1 MDAAREAAEPQGQPP
16 AGGPVVPEFP
26 DEAFGESSAPDV
38 VPESVAPE
46 FVVPESVLS
55 ESVDLDGF
63 ADQDTEQDEDEDEA
77 AEPVEQL
84 DRPLPEGVRRRVV
97 GLAADALGGLPAAEL
112 PAGLR
117 PYAKFT
123 PARRAKYA
131 GTALAAAL
139 EAEPVFRL
147 RIADRLRLGQPDL
160 VRALE
165 AGSVPGAA
173 EPLDVAA
180 AAYLLRPKG
189 WARLVTE
196 AGEQV
201 ERAGAEGAAAESARL
216 VEKLQE
222 ELAAVRSTART
233 DLDRQRAESEDTRKE
248 LESLRKKLRS
258 LESDTRRAQAEV
270 KKLQAELAAQS
281 AAGSTER
288 GAAESENRRLKHRI
302 GELETTLDSRRRSAR
317 EGRSVED
324 MRLRLL
330 LDTVLQSAQGLQR
343 ELALPVTQLHPADL
357 VDAVVPGSASPHDV
371 ARRALAEDDPAL
383 LDQLLA
389 IPQVHLVVDGYNV
402 TKTGY
407 PTLPLEQQRMRLL
420 GGLAMLA
427 QRTQA
432 EVTCV
437 FDGQDLDVPVIM
449 APPRGVRVRFS
460 RTGQTADELIRQLV
474 RAEPQGRPVVVVSAD
489 REVADGVRKAGAR
502 PVASVLLLNRL
513 ARA

>member
-1 MDAAREAAEPQGQPP
+1 MVDAARGTAEPQGQRPP
-16 AGGPVVPEFP
+16 AGPAPAAAASEDPTTGAPTTAGPTVEGPIP
-26 DEAFGESSAPDV
+26 
-38 VPESVAPE
+38 
-46 FVVPESVLS
+46 
-55 ESVDLDGF
+55 
-63 ADQDTEQDEDEDEA
+63 QDAEQ
-77 AEPVEQL
+77 PHGEQL
-84 DRPLPEGVRRRVV
+84 GRPLPEGVRHRVV
-97 GLAADALGGLPAAEL
+97 GIAADALGGLPAGEL
-112 PAGLR
+112 PASLR
-117 PYAKFT
+117 QYAKFT

-131 GTALAAAL
+131 ATALAAAL
-139 EAEPVFRL
+139 EADPAFRQ
-147 RIADRLRLGQPDL
+147 RIAERLRLGQPDL
-160 VRALE
+160 VKALE
-165 AGSVPGAA
+165 SGSVPGAA
-173 EPLDVAA
+173 DPMDVAA
-180 AAYLLRPKG
+180 AAYLVRPAG
-189 WARLVTE
+189 WAALVAE
-196 AGEQV
+196 AGELA
-201 ERAGAEGAAAESARL
+201 ERAGAEGAAAEAERL

-222 ELAAVRSTART
+222 ELAEARAHARA
-233 DLDRQRAESEDTRKE
+233 DLDRQRAEGEGVRRE
-248 LESLRKKLRS
+248 AESLRKKVRS
-258 LESDTRRAQAEV
+258 LESDTRRAQAEAR
-270 KKLQAELAAQS
+270 KAQAELAEARAAASAELS
-281 AAGSTER
+281 AAE
-288 GAAESENRRLKHRI
+288 AESRRLRHRI
-302 GELETTLDSRRRSAR
+302 TELEGALETGRRSVR

-437 FDGQDLDVPVIM
+437 FDGQDLDAPVIM

-460 RTGQTADELIRQLV
+460 RTGETADELIRQLV
-474 RAEPQGRPVVVVSAD
+474 RAEPQGRPVVVVSTD
-489 REVADGVRKAGAR
+489 KEVADGVKKAGAR
-502 PVASVLLLNRL
+502 PVSSMLLLRRL
-513 ARA
+513 SRP

>member
-1 MDAAREAAEPQGQPP
+1 MDAASQAAEPQGPPP
-16 AGGPVVPEFP
+16 A
-26 DEAFGESSAPDV
+26 
-38 VPESVAPE
+38 
-46 FVVPESVLS
+46 
-55 ESVDLDGF
+55 
-63 ADQDTEQDEDEDEA
+63 ADQVPGSDPRDEEPGQEA
-77 AEPVEQL
+77 PEQL

-97 GLAADALGGLPAAEL
+97 GLAADALGGLPAADL
-112 PAGLR
+112 PTSLR

-123 PARRAKYA
+123 AARRAKYA

-139 EAEPVFRL
+139 EADPVFRS
-147 RIADRLRLGQPDL
+147 RIADRLRAGQPEL
-160 VRALE
+160 VTALE
-165 AGSVPGAA
+165 AGQVPGAA

-180 AAYLLRPKG
+180 AAYLLRPRG
-189 WARLVTE
+189 WTRLVAE
-196 AGEQV
+196 AGEQA
-201 ERAGAEGAAAESARL
+201 ERADVQDAAAEAARL

-222 ELAAVRSTART
+222 ELAATRQLAKA
-233 DLDRQRAESEDTRKE
+233 DLERQRAEGEGTRKE
-248 LESLRKKLRS
+248 LDGLRKRLRT
-258 LESDTRRAQAEV
+258 LESDTRRAQAETRKV
-270 KKLQAELAAQS
+270 AAELAEARAA
-281 AAGSTER
+281 AAGER
-288 GAAESENRRLKHRI
+288 SALEGENRRLKHRVT
-302 GELETTLDSRRRSAR
+302 ELEGTLEAGRRTAR

-371 ARRALAEDDPAL
+371 ARRGLAEDDPAL

-407 PTLPLEQQRMRLL
+407 PTLPLEQQRLRLL

-460 RTGQTADELIRQLV
+460 KTGQTADELIRSLV

-502 PVASVLLLNRL
+502 PVSSVLLLNRL
-513 ARA
+513 SRT

>member
-1 MDAAREAAEPQGQPP
+1 MG
-16 AGGPVVPEFP
+16 
-26 DEAFGESSAPDV
+26 
-38 VPESVAPE
+38 
-46 FVVPESVLS
+46 
-55 ESVDLDGF
+55 
-63 ADQDTEQDEDEDEA
+63 
-77 AEPVEQL
+77 
-84 DRPLPEGVRRRVV
+84 RPLPEGVRHRVV
-97 GLAADALGGLPAAEL
+97 GIAADALGGLPAGEL
-112 PAGLR
+112 PASLR
-117 PYAKFT
+117 QYAKFT

-131 GTALAAAL
+131 ATALAAAL
-139 EAEPVFRL
+139 EADPAFRQ
-147 RIADRLRLGQPDL
+147 RIAERLRLGQPDL
-160 VRALE
+160 VKALE
-165 AGSVPGAA
+165 SGSVPGAA
-173 EPLDVAA
+173 DPMDVAA
-180 AAYLLRPKG
+180 AAYLVRPAG
-189 WARLVTE
+189 WAALVAE
-196 AGEQV
+196 AGEQA
-201 ERAGAEGAAAESARL
+201 ERAGAEGAAAEAERL

-222 ELAAVRSTART
+222 ELAEARAHARA
-233 DLDRQRAESEDTRKE
+233 DLDRQRAEGEGVRRE
-248 LESLRKKLRS
+248 AESLRKKVRS
-258 LESDTRRAQAEV
+258 LESDTRRAQAEAR
-270 KKLQAELAAQS
+270 KAQAELAEARAAASAELS
-281 AAGSTER
+281 AAE
-288 GAAESENRRLKHRI
+288 AESRRLRHRI
-302 GELETTLDSRRRSAR
+302 TELEGALETGRRSVR

-437 FDGQDLDVPVIM
+437 FDGQDLDAPVIM

-460 RTGQTADELIRQLV
+460 RTGETADELIRRLV
-474 RAEPQGRPVVVVSAD
+474 RAEPQGRPVVVVSTD
-489 REVADGVRKAGAR
+489 KEVADGVKKAGAR
-502 PVASVLLLNRL
+502 PVSSMLLLRRL
-513 ARA
+513 SRP

>member
-1 MDAAREAAEPQGQPP
+1 MP
-16 AGGPVVPEFP
+16 A
-26 DEAFGESSAPDV
+26 DGEGAPDGT
-38 VPESVAPE
+38 A
-46 FVVPESVLS
+46 
-55 ESVDLDGF
+55 
-63 ADQDTEQDEDEDEA
+63 
-77 AEPVEQL
+77 EQL
-84 DRPLPEGVRRRVV
+84 DHPLPEGVRRRVV
-97 GLAADALGGLPAAEL
+97 GLAADALGGIPAAEL

-117 PYAKFT
+117 QYAKFT
-123 PARRAKYA
+123 PVRRAKYA

-139 EAEPVFRL
+139 ESEPVFRV

-160 VRALE
+160 VKALE

-173 EPLDVAA
+173 DPMDVAA
-180 AAYLLRPKG
+180 AAYLVRPAG
-189 WARLVTE
+189 WTRLVTE
-196 AGEQV
+196 AGEEV
-201 ERAGAEGAAAESARL
+201 ERAESEGAAAEAAKLAQRL
-216 VEKLQE
+216 QD
-222 ELAAVRSTART
+222 ELAEVRATARA
-233 DLDRQRAESEDTRKE
+233 DLERQRAEAEGIRKE
-248 LESLRKKLRS
+248 AESLRRRVRS
-258 LESDTRRAQAEV
+258 LEADVRRAQAETRKV
-270 KKLQAELAAQS
+270 QAELDAVKAAAS
-281 AAGSTER
+281 AER
-288 GAAESENRRLKHRI
+288 GAGEVEARRLRHRVS
-302 GELETTLDSRRRSAR
+302 ELEAAVEAGRRSAR

-343 ELALPVTQLHPADL
+343 ELALPVAQIRPADL
-357 VDAVVPGSASPHDV
+357 VEAVEPGSASPNDV
-371 ARRALAEDDPAL
+371 ARRGLAEDDPAL

-407 PTLPLEQQRMRLL
+407 PSLPLEQQRLRLL

-460 RTGQTADELIRQLV
+460 RTGETADELIRRLV
-474 RAEPQGRPVVVVSAD
+474 RAEPQGRPVVVVSTD
-489 REVADGVRKAGAR
+489 REVAEGVRKAGAR

>member
-1 MDAAREAAEPQGQPP
+1 MIGAEDAMDAASQAAEPQGPLPAAGEPAASATSADSAVEPSGEAVEVGKADEALEAGDQGEDQGEEQEPP
-16 AGGPVVPEFP
+16 A
-26 DEAFGESSAPDV
+26 
-38 VPESVAPE
+38 
-46 FVVPESVLS
+46 
-55 ESVDLDGF
+55 
-63 ADQDTEQDEDEDEA
+63 
-77 AEPVEQL
+77 EQL

-97 GLAADALGGLPAAEL
+97 GLAADALGGLPLTDL
-112 PAGLR
+112 PASLR

-160 VRALE
+160 VKALE
-165 AGSVPGAA
+165 AGQVPGAA

-180 AAYLLRPKG
+180 AAYLLRTRG
-189 WARLVTE
+189 WTRLVAE
-196 AGEQV
+196 AGEQA
-201 ERAGAEGAAAESARL
+201 ERAGAEDAAAEAARL

-222 ELAAVRSTART
+222 ELAATRLAARA
-233 DLDRQRAESEDTRKE
+233 DLERQRAEAEGTRKE
-248 LESLRKKLRS
+248 LETLRKKLRG
-258 LESDTRRAQAEV
+258 LESDTRRAQAETR
-270 KKLQAELAAQS
+270 KLQAELTAA
-281 AAGSTER
+281 AAAATVER
-288 GAAESENRRLKHRI
+288 GAAESENRRLKHRVA
-302 GELETTLDSRRRSAR
+302 ELETALEAGRRSAR

-371 ARRALAEDDPAL
+371 ARRGLAEDDPAL

-407 PTLPLEQQRMRLL
+407 PTLPLEQQRLRLL

-513 ARA
+513 ARS

>member
-1 MDAAREAAEPQGQPP
+1 MDAAREPAEPQEQLSAVPGPEADTP
-16 AGGPVVPEFP
+16 EEASGAG
-26 DEAFGESSAPDV
+26 
-38 VPESVAPE
+38 
-46 FVVPESVLS
+46 
-55 ESVDLDGF
+55 
-63 ADQDTEQDEDEDEA
+63 
-77 AEPVEQL
+77 EQL

-97 GLAADALGGLPAAEL
+97 GLAADALGGLPAGEL
-112 PAGLR
+112 PATLR

-147 RIADRLRLGQPDL
+147 RIAERLRLGQPDL

-180 AAYLLRPKG
+180 AAYLLRPRG
-189 WARLVTE
+189 WVRLVE
-196 AGEQV
+196 DVSDRV
-201 ERAGAEGAAAESARL
+201 ERAGADDAAAEAARM

-222 ELAAVRSTART
+222 ELTSLRASARA
-233 DLDRQRAESEDTRKE
+233 DLDRQRAESEGTRRE
-248 LESLRKKLRS
+248 LESLRKKQRS

-270 KKLQAELAAQS
+270 KKLQVELAAAAS
-281 AAGSTER
+281 AAATER
-288 GAAESENRRLKHRI
+288 GAAESENRRLKHRVT
-302 GELETTLDSRRRSAR
+302 ELESALETGRRSAR

-357 VDAVVPGSASPHDV
+357 VDAVVPASASPHDV

-474 RAEPQGRPVVVVSAD
+474 RAEPQGRPVVVVSTD
-489 REVADGVRKAGAR
+489 KEVADGVRKAGAR

-513 ARA
+513 SRA

>member
-1 MDAAREAAEPQGQPP
+1 VVDAARGPAETQGHPPAADAARAVPVADAEAGTESTAEPGTEAAADAP
-16 AGGPVVPEFP
+16 AET
-26 DEAFGESSAPDV
+26 A
-38 VPESVAPE
+38 
-46 FVVPESVLS
+46 
-55 ESVDLDGF
+55 
-63 ADQDTEQDEDEDEA
+63 ADAA
-77 AEPVEQL
+77 AEHL

-97 GLAADALGGLPAAEL
+97 GIAADALGGLPPADL
-112 PAGLR
+112 PASLR
-117 PYAKFT
+117 QYAKFT
-123 PARRAKYA
+123 PVRRAKYA

-139 EAEPVFRL
+139 ESEPVFRL
-147 RIADRLRLGQPDL
+147 RIADRLRLGQPEL
-160 VRALE
+160 VKALE

-173 EPLDVAA
+173 DPMDVAA
-180 AAYLLRPKG
+180 AAYLLRPAG
-189 WARLVTE
+189 WSRLVAE

-201 ERAGAEGAAAESARL
+201 ERAGAEGAAAEAARL

-222 ELAAVRSTART
+222 ELAELRAQARA
-233 DLDRQRAESEDTRKE
+233 DLERQRADAEGVRKE
-248 LESLRKKLRS
+248 AESLRKKVRS
-258 LESDTRRAQAEV
+258 LESDTKRAQADARKV
-270 KKLQAELAAQS
+270 HAELEAARTAAAVERS
-281 AAGSTER
+281 AAEGE
-288 GAAESENRRLKHRI
+288 ARRLRHRI
-302 GELETTLDSRRRSAR
+302 SELETAVEAGRRSAR

-343 ELALPVTQLHPADL
+343 ELALPVTQIHPADL

-407 PTLPLEQQRMRLL
+407 PALPLEQQRIRLL

-460 RTGQTADELIRQLV
+460 RTGETADELIRRLV
-474 RAEPQGRPVVVVSAD
+474 RAEPQGRPVVVVSTD
-489 REVADGVRKAGAR
+489 KEVADGVRKAGAR
-502 PVASVLLLNRL
+502 PVASILLLNRL
-513 ARA
+513 ARS

>member
-1 MDAAREAAEPQGQPP
+1 MAEAANAP
-16 AGGPVVPEFP
+16 AGPDGTAPAPGPDNTPGTDTP
-26 DEAFGESSAPDV
+26 GTDEGSS
-38 VPESVAPE
+38 
-46 FVVPESVLS
+46 
-55 ESVDLDGF
+55 
-63 ADQDTEQDEDEDEA
+63 
-77 AEPVEQL
+77 
-84 DRPLPEGVRRRVV
+84 RPLPEGVRRRVV
-97 GLAADALGGLPAAEL
+97 GLASDALGAVAVGEL
-112 PAGLR
+112 PPALR

-131 GTALAAAL
+131 ATALAAAL
-139 EAEPVFRL
+139 ESDPAFRV

-165 AGSVPGAA
+165 AGTAPAA
-173 EPLDVAA
+173 ADPMDVAA
-180 AAYLLRPKG
+180 AAYLVRPAG
-189 WARLVTE
+189 WARLVEE
-196 AGEQV
+196 AGE
-201 ERAGAEGAAAESARL
+201 EAGRVDAEGAAAEAVRL
-216 VEKLQE
+216 AEKLQE
-222 ELAAVRSTART
+222 ELAEARAAARAEAE
-233 DLDRQRAESEDTRKE
+233 RQRAESEGVRKE
-248 LESLRKKLRS
+248 AESLRRKVRS
-258 LESDTRRAQAEV
+258 LEADTRRAQAESRRLAGELEAA
-270 KKLQAELAAQS
+270 KAAAAAERS
-281 AAGSTER
+281 
-288 GAAESENRRLKHRI
+288 AAESESRRLRHRVA
-302 GELETTLDSRRRSAR
+302 ELEAAVENGRRTAR

-330 LDTVLQSAQGLQR
+330 LDTLLQSAQGLQR
-343 ELALPVTQLHPADL
+343 ELALPVTALRPADL
-357 VDAVVPGSASPHDV
+357 VEAVEPGSASPHDV
-371 ARRALAEDDPAL
+371 ARRGLAEDDPAL

-407 PTLPLEQQRMRLL
+407 PQLPLEQQRMRLL

-460 RTGQTADELIRQLV
+460 RTGETADELIRRLV

-489 REVADGVRKAGAR
+489 KEVADGVRKAGAR

-513 ARA
+513 SRG

>member
-1 MDAAREAAEPQGQPP
+1 MVDAVRGPAEPQGQPP
-16 AGGPVVPEFP
+16 A
-26 DEAFGESSAPDV
+26 EAEAPAT
-38 VPESVAPE
+38 PAE
-46 FVVPESVLS
+46 
-55 ESVDLDGF
+55 G
-63 ADQDTEQDEDEDEA
+63 
-77 AEPVEQL
+77 AEPATPAEGAEATAPTEGADPARGAEKL

-97 GLAADALGGLPAAEL
+97 GIAADALGGLPPAEL
-112 PAGLR
+112 PASLR
-117 PYAKFT
+117 QYAKFT

-131 GTALAAAL
+131 APALAAAL
-139 EAEPVFRL
+139 EAEPAFRV

-160 VRALE
+160 VKALE

-173 EPLDVAA
+173 DPMDVAA
-180 AAYLLRPKG
+180 AAYLLRPVG
-189 WARLVTE
+189 WSRLVAE
-196 AGEQV
+196 AGEEA
-201 ERAGAEGAAAESARL
+201 ERAGAEGMAAESARL
-216 VEKLQE
+216 VEKLQA
-222 ELAAVRSTART
+222 ELAELRGQARA
-233 DLDRQRAESEDTRKE
+233 DLERQRAEGESVRKE
-248 LESLRKKLRS
+248 ADSLRKKVRT
-258 LESDTRRAQAEV
+258 LESDTRRAQAEARR
-270 KKLQAELAAQS
+270 LQSELDAAKALTSAERS
-281 AAGSTER
+281 
-288 GAAESENRRLKHRI
+288 AAESEARRLRHRVV
-302 GELETTLDSRRRSAR
+302 ELETLLEAGRRTAR

-330 LDTVLQSAQGLQR
+330 LDTVLHAAQGLQR
-343 ELALPVTQLHPADL
+343 ELALPVAQLHPADL
-357 VDAVVPGSASPHDV
+357 VEAVVPGSASPHDV

-407 PTLPLEQQRMRLL
+407 PALPLEQQRIRLL

-460 RTGQTADELIRQLV
+460 RTGETADELIRRLV
-474 RAEPQGRPVVVVSAD
+474 RAEPQGRPVVVVSTD
-489 REVADGVRKAGAR
+489 REVADGVRNAGAR
-502 PVASVLLLNRL
+502 PVNSILLLNRL

>member
-1 MDAAREAAEPQGQPP
+1 MDAASQAAEPEGPQP
-16 AGGPVVPEFP
+16 AGGEPLPADVPS
-26 DEAFGESSAPDV
+26 EAGAESA
-38 VPESVAPE
+38 
-46 FVVPESVLS
+46 
-55 ESVDLDGF
+55 
-63 ADQDTEQDEDEDEA
+63 
-77 AEPVEQL
+77 EQL

-97 GLAADALGGLPAAEL
+97 GLAADALGGLPLTEL
-112 PAGLR
+112 PATLR

-123 PARRAKYA
+123 AARRARYA
-131 GTALAAAL
+131 GTAVAAAL
-139 EAEPVFRL
+139 EADPVFRT
-147 RIADRLRLGQPDL
+147 RIADRLRAGQPDL
-160 VRALE
+160 VAALE
-165 AGSVPGAA
+165 AGQVPGAA

-180 AAYLLRPKG
+180 AAYLLRTRG
-189 WARLVTE
+189 WTRLVAE
-196 AGEQV
+196 AGEQA
-201 ERAGAEGAAAESARL
+201 ERAEVADAAAEAARL
-216 VEKLQE
+216 LEKLQE
-222 ELAAVRSTART
+222 ELAATKALARA
-233 DLDRQRAESEDTRKE
+233 DLERQRAESEGVRRE
-248 LESLRKKLRS
+248 LEALRKKVRS
-258 LESDTRRAQAEV
+258 LESDTRRAQAESR
-270 KKLQAELAAQS
+270 KLQGELDSAKAVAA
-281 AAGSTER
+281 TER
-288 GAAESENRRLKHRI
+288 TGLESENRRLRHRVA
-302 GELETTLDSRRRSAR
+302 ELESTLESGRRSAR
-317 EGRSVED
+317 EGRSVAD

-357 VDAVVPGSASPHDV
+357 VDAVVPGTASPHDV
-371 ARRALAEDDPAL
+371 ARRGLAEDDPAL

-502 PVASVLLLNRL
+502 PVSSVLLLNRL
-513 ARA
+513 ARS

>member
-1 MDAAREAAEPQGQPP
+1 M
-16 AGGPVVPEFP
+16 
-26 DEAFGESSAPDV
+26 
-38 VPESVAPE
+38 
-46 FVVPESVLS
+46 
-55 ESVDLDGF
+55 
-63 ADQDTEQDEDEDEA
+63 
-77 AEPVEQL
+77 
-84 DRPLPEGVRRRVV
+84 V
-97 GLAADALGGLPAAEL
+97 GIAADALGGLPAAEL
-112 PAGLR
+112 PVSLR
-117 PYAKFT
+117 QYAKFT

-131 GTALAAAL
+131 ATALAAAL
-139 EAEPVFRL
+139 EADPAFRL

-160 VRALE
+160 VQALE

-173 EPLDVAA
+173 DPMDVAA
-180 AAYLLRPKG
+180 AAYLLRPAG
-189 WARLVTE
+189 WARLVSE

-201 ERAGAEGAAAESARL
+201 ERAGAEGAAAEAARL

-222 ELAAVRSTART
+222 ELAELRAQSRA
-233 DLDRQRAESEDTRKE
+233 DLDRQRADSEGVRRE
-248 LESLRKKLRS
+248 AESLRKKVRT
-258 LESDTRRAQAEV
+258 LESDTRRAQAEAR
-270 KKLQAELAAQS
+270 KAQSELAEARAAAATEHS
-281 AAGSTER
+281 AAE
-288 GAAESENRRLKHRI
+288 AEARRLRHRI
-302 GELETTLDSRRRSAR
+302 TELETALETGRRSAR

-343 ELALPVTQLHPADL
+343 ELALPVAQIHPADL
-357 VDAVVPGSASPHDV
+357 VDAVAPASASPHDV

-407 PTLPLEQQRMRLL
+407 PTLPLEQQRIRLL

-437 FDGQDLDVPVIM
+437 FDGQDLDVPVIL

-460 RTGQTADELIRQLV
+460 RTGETADELIRRLV
-474 RAEPQGRPVVVVSAD
+474 RAEPQGRPVVVVSTD
-489 REVADGVRKAGAR
+489 KEVADGVKKAGAR
-502 PVASVLLLNRL
+502 PVASLLLLKRL
-513 ARA
+513 ARP

>member
-1 MDAAREAAEPQGQPP
+1 MVDAARGAAESQEQPP
-16 AGGPVVPEFP
+16 AATTPAAPEP
-26 DEAFGESSAPDV
+26 ADAPPPAPD
-38 VPESVAPE
+38 A
-46 FVVPESVLS
+46 
-55 ESVDLDGF
+55 VDTPADG
-63 ADQDTEQDEDEDEA
+63 Q
-77 AEPVEQL
+77 EQL
-84 DRPLPEGVRRRVV
+84 TRPLPEGVRHRVV
-97 GLAADALGGLPAAEL
+97 GIAADALGGLPAAEL
-112 PAGLR
+112 PVSLR
-117 PYAKFT
+117 QYAKFT

-131 GTALAAAL
+131 ATALAAAL
-139 EAEPVFRL
+139 EADPAFRL

-173 EPLDVAA
+173 DPMDVAA
-180 AAYLLRPKG
+180 AAYLLRPAG

-201 ERAGAEGAAAESARL
+201 ERAGAEGAAAEATRL

-222 ELAAVRSTART
+222 ELAELRVQSRA
-233 DLDRQRAESEDTRKE
+233 DLDRHRADSEGVRRE
-248 LESLRKKLRS
+248 AESLRKKVRT
-258 LESDTRRAQAEV
+258 LESDTRRAQAEARKV
-270 KKLQAELAAQS
+270 QAELAEARAAAATEQS
-281 AAGSTER
+281 AAE
-288 GAAESENRRLKHRI
+288 AEARRLRHRI
-302 GELETTLDSRRRSAR
+302 AELETALETGRRSAR

-343 ELALPVTQLHPADL
+343 ELALPVAQLHPADL
-357 VDAVVPGSASPHDV
+357 VDAVAPASASPHDV

-407 PTLPLEQQRMRLL
+407 PTLPLEQQRIRLL

-437 FDGQDLDVPVIM
+437 FDGQDLDVPVIL

-460 RTGQTADELIRQLV
+460 RTGETADELIRRLV
-474 RAEPQGRPVVVVSAD
+474 RAEPQGRPVVVVSTD
-489 REVADGVRKAGAR
+489 KEVADGVKKAGAR
-502 PVASVLLLNRL
+502 PVASLLLLKRL
-513 ARA
+513 ARP

>member
-1 MDAAREAAEPQGQPP
+1 MDAAREAAEPQEQLSAAP
-16 AGGPVVPEFP
+16 GPEAQTPE
-26 DEAFGESSAPDV
+26 EASG
-38 VPESVAPE
+38 VA
-46 FVVPESVLS
+46 
-55 ESVDLDGF
+55 
-63 ADQDTEQDEDEDEA
+63 
-77 AEPVEQL
+77 EQL

-112 PAGLR
+112 PASLR

-160 VRALE
+160 VKALE

-180 AAYLLRPKG
+180 AAYLLRPRG
-189 WARLVTE
+189 WVQLVMDVSE
-196 AGEQV
+196 LV
-201 ERAGAEGAAAESARL
+201 ERAGADDAVAESARM

-222 ELAAVRSTART
+222 ELSSLRSSARA
-233 DLDRQRAESEDTRKE
+233 DLDRQRAESEGTRRE
-248 LESLRKKLRS
+248 LESLRKKQRS

-270 KKLQAELAAQS
+270 KKLQAELAAAAS
-281 AAGSTER
+281 AATVER
-288 GAAESENRRLKHRI
+288 GAAESESRRLKHRI
-302 GELETTLDSRRRSAR
+302 TELESALETGRRSAR

-357 VDAVVPGSASPHDV
+357 VDAVVPASASPHDV

-474 RAEPQGRPVVVVSAD
+474 RAEPQGRPVVVVSTD
-489 REVADGVRKAGAR
+489 KEVADGVRKAGAR

-513 ARA
+513 SRA

>member
-16 AGGPVVPEFP
+16 AAPPE
-26 DEAFGESSAPDV
+26 ESD
-38 VPESVAPE
+38 APE
-46 FVVPESVLS
+46 
-55 ESVDLDGF
+55 
-63 ADQDTEQDEDEDEA
+63 EA
-77 AEPVEQL
+77 SGTTEQL

-97 GLAADALGGLPAAEL
+97 GLAADALGGLTAAEL
-112 PAGLR
+112 PASLR

-189 WARLVTE
+189 WTQLVAE

-201 ERAGAEGAAAESARL
+201 ERADAEDAAAEAARL

-222 ELAAVRSTART
+222 ELTTARATART
-233 DLDRQRAESEDTRKE
+233 DLDRQRAESEGARKE

-270 KKLQAELAAQS
+270 RRLQGELAAQS
-281 AAGSTER
+281 AAAATER
-288 GAAESENRRLKHRI
+288 GAAESENRRLKHRL
-302 GELETTLDSRRRSAR
+302 GELETALDSRRRSAR

-357 VDAVVPGSASPHDV
+357 VDAVAPTSASPHDV
-371 ARRALAEDDPAL
+371 ARRGLAEDDPAL

-407 PTLPLEQQRMRLL
+407 PTLPLEQQRLRLL
-420 GGLAMLA
+420 GAW
-427 QRTQA
+427 R
-432 EVTCV
+432 CWRN
-437 FDGQDLDVPVIM
+437 
-449 APPRGVRVRFS
+449 APRPR
-460 RTGQTADELIRQLV
+460 
-474 RAEPQGRPVVVVSAD
+474 
-489 REVADGVRKAGAR
+489 
-502 PVASVLLLNRL
+502 
-513 ARA
+513 

>member
-1 MDAAREAAEPQGQPP
+1 MDAASQAAESQGPVP
-16 AGGPVVPEFP
+16 AGGEP
-26 DEAFGESSAPDV
+26 
-38 VPESVAPE
+38 
-46 FVVPESVLS
+46 
-55 ESVDLDGF
+55 
-63 ADQDTEQDEDEDEA
+63 
-77 AEPVEQL
+77 AEPTADLGAEPAAAEQL
-84 DRPLPEGVRRRVV
+84 DRPLPEGVRRRVI
-97 GLAADALGGLPAAEL
+97 GLAADALGGLPSADL
-112 PAGLR
+112 PPTLR

-165 AGSVPGAA
+165 TGQVPGAA

-180 AAYLLRPKG
+180 AAYLLRTSG
-189 WARLVTE
+189 WTRLVAE
-196 AGEQV
+196 AGEEA
-201 ERAGAEGAAAESARL
+201 ERAGAQDAAAEAARL

-222 ELAAVRSTART
+222 ELAATRAAARA
-233 DLDRQRAESEDTRKE
+233 DLERQRADSEGIRKE
-248 LESLRKKLRS
+248 AESLRKKVRS
-258 LESDTRRAQAEV
+258 LESDTRRAQAEAR
-270 KKLQAELAAQS
+270 KLQAELAAAAA
-281 AAGSTER
+281 AAGTER
-288 GAAESENRRLKHRI
+288 GVAESESRRLRHRVA
-302 GELETTLDSRRRSAR
+302 ELESALEASRRSAR

-343 ELALPVTQLHPADL
+343 ELALPITTLHPADL

-371 ARRALAEDDPAL
+371 ARRGLAEDDPAL

-407 PTLPLEQQRMRLL
+407 PTLPLEKQRLRLL

-474 RAEPQGRPVVVVSAD
+474 RAEPQGRPVVVVSTD

-513 ARA
+513 SRG